1 MNKYEREW
9 NGVWARKNLLSHF
22 VDRGRNVYN
31 QIFTNLFRPYFLKN
45 KIFLEVGCGTSSL
58 LLKNARYFRKSYG
71 LDISDEAL
79 KLSETNAKKMRVEN
93 VRFIKGDCFKMP
105 IKENSVD
112 VVWSQGLIEH
122 FENPLKIVT
131 EHYRI
136 CQSGGVVLISTPAK
150 YSYQHLWYKIT
161 RPKMLRKF
169 WPWTEQEFYNKKKYE
184 KLLEGLNYDYE
195 IFYLPK
201 DISRAFIIL
210 KIKK

>member
-1 MNKYEREW
+1 
-9 NGVWARKNLLSHF
+9 
-22 VDRGRNVYN
+22 
-31 QIFTNLFRPYFLKN
+31 
-45 KIFLEVGCGTSSL
+45 
-58 LLKNARYFRKSYG
+58 
-71 LDISDEAL
+71 
-79 KLSETNAKKMRVEN
+79 
-93 VRFIKGDCFKMP
+93 MP

-169 WPWTEQEFYNKKKYE
+169 WPWTEQEFYNKKKYRPVKE
-184 KLLEGLNYDYE
+184 YIAQSRGSGISNEQIKARLVTRGWDPRKVDSLL
-195 IFYLPK
+195 K
-201 DISRAFIIL
+201 
-210 KIKK
+210 